1 MKRKNLLHFSLGPV
15 QGFVAQARR
24 TRDFWAGSFI
34 LSYLAGQAMLAV
46 VEKNGKMIIPAVSDN
61 AGKIIDQ
68 LLLAIQQRKNGRSVS
83 EAPEIA
89 TLPNRF
95 QAEMSDGFDPAVC
108 EEAVRQAWK
117 ELADSVW
124 QACLQPVAQLGR
136 NTREIWERQVNG
148 FWEIIWVTGEDPALL
163 DRRKNWRT
171 QMPPV
176 EPGDKCTLMGS
187 MQELSGYLRIREKE
201 QQEKFWEALRR
212 QAGGFNLAED
222 ERLCAIALVKRLFP
236 LVAEKTLWKVP
247 QLYPSTPYLA
257 AVPWVEKVCLN
268 KPEEARQY
276 AAKAASL
283 AGIGREYPDRFICLK
298 NALEKHPE
306 TRDFASLNGNRFYN
320 FFLDNPHLWSN
331 GQDKENTSR
340 LRKELKERL
349 KDLGPPTAPFFAML
363 VMDGDRLGALLREY
377 RNCPEKISGALHK
390 FSQQVKQVVETKNH
404 GVTVFAGGDDVLALF
419 PADRVLPAALQ
430 LREAYAG
437 SFAGSGVT
445 AGKGTISGAIVYAHF
460 TTPLTA
466 VYREAHRLL
475 DDVAKE
481 VTGRDSLAVAV
492 WKGAGN
498 ALTWSA
504 PWDIVDEGSLRY
516 LVESFCGADRKSKE
530 YSSSFFYNLR
540 ARFSALG
547 GEEVPLKEEEIVDIL
562 AAEYLKNR
570 ERKCTREEARE
581 RVEKILKI
589 CRRYYRD
596 EEKGIE
602 KTADAL
608 VFDGVLLVKFL
619 AEMEV
624 V

>member
-1 MKRKNLLHFSLGPV
+1 MKKLHFSLGPV

-34 LSYLAGQAMLAV
+34 LSYLAGQAMLEV
-46 VEKNGKMIIPAVSDN
+46 IENKGNMIIPAVSDD

-68 LLLAIQQRKNGRSVS
+68 LLLAIQQRKNGHSVS
-83 EAPEIA
+83 EAPDIA

-95 QAEMSDGFDPAVC
+95 QAEVPDGFDPAVC

-117 ELADSVW
+117 ELADNVW
-124 QACLQPVAQLGR
+124 QAYLQSVVQLGK
-136 NTREIWERQVNG
+136 NTGEIWERQING
-148 FWEIIWVTGEDPALL
+148 FWEIIWVIGEDPALL

-171 QMPPV
+171 QVPPV

-187 MQELSGYLRIREKE
+187 MQELSGYLRIREKK
-201 QQEKFWEALRR
+201 QQEKFWKALRR
-212 QAGGFNLAED
+212 QAGGLNLADD
-222 ERLCAIALVKRLFP
+222 ERLCAVALVKRLFP
-236 LVAEKTLWKVP
+236 LVAEKTLWKVSL
-247 QLYPSTPYLA
+247 LYPSTPYLA
-257 AVPWVEKVCLN
+257 AVPWLEKTCLN

-283 AGIGREYPDRFICLK
+283 AGMNREYPDRFICLK

-306 TRDFASLNGNRFYN
+306 TRDFASLNGNC
-320 FFLDNPHLWSN
+320 FFGFSLDNPNLWSK
-331 GQDKENTSR
+331 GQDVENIAG

-349 KDLGPPTAPFFAML
+349 KELDPVAAPFFAML

-377 RNCPEKISGALHK
+377 QDCPGKISGALHS
-390 FSQQVKQVVETKNH
+390 FSRQVKRIVQVENN

-419 PADRVLPAALQ
+419 PAGKALPAALQ
-430 LREAYAG
+430 LRKAYAG
-437 SFAGSGVT
+437 GFAGSGVT

-481 VTGRDSLAVAV
+481 ETGRDSLAVAV

-498 ALTWSA
+498 VLTWSA
-504 PWDIVDEGSLRY
+504 PWDIVEEGSLRY
-516 LVESFCGADRKSKE
+516 LVESFRDADRKSKE
-530 YSSSFFYNLR
+530 YNSSFFYNLR

-547 GEEVPLKEEEIVDIL
+547 GEKITLEDEEMVDIL
-562 AAEYLKNR
+562 AVEYLKSR
-570 ERKCTREEARE
+570 ERTCTREEARE
-581 RVEKILKI
+581 RVAKMLKI
-589 CRRYYRD
+589 CRRYRYS
-596 EEKGIE
+596 EENGVLKVSNRL
-602 KTADAL
+602 A
-608 VFDGVLLVKFL
+608 FDGVLLVKFL
-619 AEMEV
+619 AETEV